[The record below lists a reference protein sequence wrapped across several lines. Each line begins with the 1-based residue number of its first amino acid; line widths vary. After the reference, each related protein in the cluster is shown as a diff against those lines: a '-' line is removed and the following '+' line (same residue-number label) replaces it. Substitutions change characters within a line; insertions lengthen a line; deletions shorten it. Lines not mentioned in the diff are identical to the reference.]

1 MKRNIRFASLFL
13 ALILML
19 SLCACGASS
28 RAKNASAAPAA
39 AVEAPSEAMMYDMAE
54 TEEAGLYGGF
64 SPAAGAAYSDGSNN
78 GAGKDVPENQT
89 EKIIYSADANLET
102 THFDEALEGI
112 RALVGELG
120 GYMESTGIYGNNYYQ
135 TARGYTGGRSASFTI
150 RIPCENFETLTS
162 SLSDLGNVP
171 YCNTY
176 SQNITRQYYDT
187 QARLTAYKTQET
199 RLLEMLAVAE
209 SVEDLLAIQKQLTEV
224 QYEIDSLNSTLK
236 NYDHSVS
243 YSTMNLSVEEVEEYS
258 PSSTVTLSFA
268 QKLVRGFKDSI
279 RGIGNFF
286 TEFALWLGRA
296 LPVLVLL
303 AVVAVIVWLLVRRF
317 LRKRPERRARR
328 AEKKVKK
335 SKAASPDVPD
345 DAAEE

>member
-28 RAKNASAAPAA
+28 HAKTSSAPAA
-39 AVEAPSEAMMYDMAE
+39 APAEAAYDYEMYAAE
-54 TEEAGLYGGF
+54 TEENGVAGF
-64 SPAAGAAYSDGSNN
+64 SPAAGAAYSGGSDI
-78 GAGKDVPENQT
+78 GAENDVPENMT

-102 THFDEALEGI
+102 TRFDEALEGI
-112 RALVGELG
+112 RALVSELG

-176 SQNITRQYYDT
+176 SENITRQYYDT
-187 QARLTAYKTQET
+187 QARLTAYKTQEA

-243 YSTMNLSVEEVEEYS
+243 YSTMNLSVQEVEEYS
-258 PSSTVTLSFA
+258 PSSTVSLSFA
-268 QKLVRGFKDSI
+268 QKLARGFKDSI

-303 AVVAVIVWLLVRRF
+303 AVAVLVVWLLVRRAV
-317 LRKRPERRARR
+317 RKRPERRARR
-328 AEKKVKK
+328 AEKRAKK
-335 SKAASPDVPD
+335 REKLPPD
-345 DAAEE
+345 AGNEGTKE